1 MRFIIVPYV
10 LVGAIV
16 YVQGMP
22 LGAGPDET
30 AHVRYIEFL
39 AESHSLPVFDP
50 AHPDPNY
57 EFHQP
62 PLYYALSL
70 PAYLSAP
77 GDRTAALRA
86 ARLFTL
92 LLSLVVLYLTFALG
106 RALAPEGRWAPVA
119 AAGLVAFLPMHL
131 AISGSIGNDVL
142 SEAIAVAVL
151 LALILYL
158 RASAR
163 HRAGEAERPPG
174 VVVPVVIGVL
184 AGLGM
189 LTKSIGVL
197 LFPVAWAGVALAARH
212 PDGYRWRRLLRDGA
226 LITGVAIAVSGWWLL
241 RNHALYGDPLAQK
254 AFLDAFQG
262 LRPSPQSFMEAYGLS
277 SASDYVGL
285 VIFWTVRSAT
295 GVFGPRSG
303 NQFIFFPSWVYHITL
318 ALSLVGILGFVRYCR
333 KTDLAAW
340 QRESWALCGLLAALL
355 VASFIRFNLVFFQA
369 QARYLFPALP
379 AGAVAFCL
387 GIQRLLPDSWGDRAL
402 LGLVAALTLLSSV
415 GTYYFIL
422 PGFLLP

>member
-39 AESHSLPVFDP
+39 ADNNRLPVFDT
-50 AHPDPNY
+50 ANPDPDY

-77 GDRTAALRA
+77 GDRGAALRA

-92 LLSLVVLYLTFALG
+92 LLSLVVLYLTLALG
-106 RALAPEGRWAPVA
+106 RALAPESRWVPVA
-119 AAGLVAFLPMHL
+119 AAGIVAFLPMHL
-131 AISGSIGNDVL
+131 YLSASIGNDVL
-142 SEAIAVAVL
+142 SEILAAALL
-151 LALILYL
+151 LAVILYL

-163 HRAGEAERPPG
+163 HRTGEVERPPSIA
-174 VVVPVVIGVL
+174 VPASIGVL

-189 LTKSIGVL
+189 LTKSISVL
-197 LFPVAWAGVALAARH
+197 LFPVAWAGAALAARH
-212 PDGYRWRRLLRDGA
+212 PDGYRWRQLLRDGA
-226 LITGVAIAVSGWWLL
+226 LITGVALALSGWWLL
-241 RNHALYGDPLAQK
+241 RNHALYGDPLAQG
-254 AFLDAFQG
+254 AFLKAFQG
-262 LRPSPQSFMEAYGLS
+262 LRPSPRSFMQDYGLS
-277 SASDYVGL
+277 SVADYVGL
-285 VIFWTVRSAT
+285 VVFWTARSAT

-303 NQFIFFPSWVYHITL
+303 NQFIFFPSWVYHTTL
-318 ALSLVGILGFVRYCR
+318 VLSLAGIFGFVRYCR
-333 KTDLAAW
+333 GAGLAQW
-340 QRESWALCGLLAALL
+340 QRESWALCALLAALL
-355 VASFIRFNLVFFQA
+355 VASFIRFNVAFFQA

-379 AGAVAFCL
+379 VAAVALCL
-387 GIQRLLPDSWGDRAL
+387 GLQRLLPGSWGDRVL
-402 LGLVAALTLLSSV
+402 LGVVAALALLSSV

-422 PGFLLP
+422 PEFLLP